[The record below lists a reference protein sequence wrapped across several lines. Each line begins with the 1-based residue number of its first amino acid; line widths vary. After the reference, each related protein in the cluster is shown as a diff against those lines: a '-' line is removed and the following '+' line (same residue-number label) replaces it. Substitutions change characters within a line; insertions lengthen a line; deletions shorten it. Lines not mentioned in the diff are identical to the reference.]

1 MKCHVAVVTVSLAAG
16 LASGAELSASSRT
29 EIEGLLSALGSSGC
43 AFYRNGEWY
52 DATKAQQHLKAKYD
66 YLLGKGKLSG
76 ADDFIVAAA
85 TSSSLSGEA
94 YQVRCPHEE
103 VRSSAAWL
111 AEKLRAMRTRKNP

>member
-1 MKCHVAVVTVSLAAG
+1 MNCHVAVVILSLAAG
-16 LASGAELSASSRT
+16 LAFGAELSASSRT
-29 EIEGLLSALGSSGC
+29 EIDGLLSALGSSGC

-66 YLLGKGKLSG
+66 YLLRKGKLRS
-76 ADDFIVAAA
+76 ADEFIAAAA

-111 AEKLRAMRTRKNP
+111 TEKLRAIRTSKNP